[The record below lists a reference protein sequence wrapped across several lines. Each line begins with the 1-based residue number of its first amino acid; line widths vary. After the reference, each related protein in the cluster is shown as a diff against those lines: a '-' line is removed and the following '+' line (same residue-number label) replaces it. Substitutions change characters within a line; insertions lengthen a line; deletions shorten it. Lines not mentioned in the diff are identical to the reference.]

1 MYGVPAGERDRA
13 AGGRLDWR
21 RKMLRILLA
30 DDHAVVRQG
39 VKQILAD
46 AFTQATFGEARNAHE
61 LLDLVA
67 SERWDI
73 VVLDLTMPGGNGLEA
88 LKQIKHDHPQLP
100 VLILSMFPEDQYA
113 VRTIIAGAA
122 GYLNKESAPEEL
134 VQAIRKVLRGGE
146 YISASVADELVLHA
160 RHDDDRPLH
169 KHLSDRE
176 YQVLCLI
183 ASGKEVKEI
192 STELALSAKTIST
205 YRARLMEK
213 MNMKTNAEIT
223 YYAIQNGLV

>member
-1 MYGVPAGERDRA
+1 MMGSKLEK
-13 AGGRLDWR
+13 L
-21 RKMLRILLA
+21 MLKILLA

-39 VKQILAD
+39 VKQILAE
-46 AFTQATFGEARNAHE
+46 AFTQATFGEAKNAHE
-61 LLDLVA
+61 LLTLVGN
-67 SERWDI
+67 ERWDI

-88 LKQIKHDHPQLP
+88 LKQIKHDHPQMP
-100 VLILSMFPEDQYA
+100 VMILSMFPEDQYA
-113 VRTIIAGAA
+113 VRTIRAGAA

-134 VQAIRKVLRGGE
+134 VQAIRKILHGGE
-146 YISASVADELVLHA
+146 YISASVADELVMFA
-160 RHDDDRPLH
+160 RNDNDQPLH
-169 KHLSDRE
+169 KQLSDRE

-205 YRARLMEK
+205 YRSRLMEK
-213 MNMKTNAEIT
+213 MHMNTNAELT

>member
-1 MYGVPAGERDRA
+1 
-13 AGGRLDWR
+13 
-21 RKMLRILLA
+21 MLRLLLA

-39 VKQILAD
+39 VKKILAE
-46 AFTQATFGEARNAHE
+46 AFAQAVFGEARNAHE
-61 LLDLVA
+61 LLELVG

-73 VVLDLTMPGGNGLEA
+73 VVLDLAMPGGNGLEA

-113 VRTIIAGAA
+113 VRTIRAGAA
-122 GYLNKESAPEEL
+122 GYLNKESVPEEL

-146 YISASVADELVLHA
+146 YISAAVADELVLYT
-160 RHDDDRPLH
+160 RYKDDQPLH

-183 ASGKEVKEI
+183 ASGKELKEI

-205 YRARLMEK
+205 YRARLLDK
-213 MNMKTNAEIT
+213 MNMKTNAELT
-223 YYAIQNGLV
+223 HYAIQNGLV

>member
-1 MYGVPAGERDRA
+1 
-13 AGGRLDWR
+13 
-21 RKMLRILLA
+21 MLRILLA

-39 VKQILAD
+39 VKQILAE
-46 AFTQATFGEARNAHE
+46 AFAQATFGEARNAHE
-61 LLDLVA
+61 LLELV
-67 SERWDI
+67 SSGRWNI

-134 VQAIRKVLRGGE
+134 VKAIQKILHGGE
-146 YISASVADELVLHA
+146 YISTAVADELVLHA
-160 RHDDDRPLH
+160 RHEDDQPLH

-176 YQVLCLI
+176 FQVLCLI

-205 YRARLMEK
+205 YRARLLLK
-213 MNMKTNAEIT
+213 MNMKTNAELT

>member
-1 MYGVPAGERDRA
+1 
-13 AGGRLDWR
+13 
-21 RKMLRILLA
+21 MLKLLLA

-39 VKQILAD
+39 VKQILAE
-46 AFTQATFGEARNAHE
+46 AFSKANFGEAQNAYE
-61 LLDLVA
+61 LLDLVRR
-67 SERWDI
+67 ERWDI

-88 LKQIKHDHPQLP
+88 LKQIKQDHPQLP

-113 VRTIIAGAA
+113 VRTIRAGAS

-134 VQAIRKVLRGGE
+134 VRAIQKILHGGE
-146 YISASVADELVLHA
+146 YISQQVADELVLYA
-160 RHDDDRPLH
+160 RHVDDQPLH

-176 YQVLCLI
+176 YQVMCLI

-192 STELALSAKTIST
+192 STELNLSAKTIST
-205 YRARLMEK
+205 YRARLLEK

>member
-1 MYGVPAGERDRA
+1 
-13 AGGRLDWR
+13 
-21 RKMLRILLA
+21 MLRILLA

-39 VKQILAD
+39 VKQILAG
-46 AFTQATFGEARNAHE
+46 AFTQASFNEAQNARE
-61 LLDLVA
+61 LLQLVNA
-67 SERWDI
+67 EHWDI
-73 VVLDLTMPGGNGLEA
+73 VVLDLAMPGGNGLES

-134 VQAIRKVLRGGE
+134 VVAIRKILQGGK
-146 YISASVADELVLHA
+146 YISAEVADELVVHA
-160 RHDDDRPLH
+160 RQDDDQPIH

-176 YQVLCLI
+176 YQVLCMI

-192 STELALSAKTIST
+192 SAELSLSSKTIST
-205 YRARLMEK
+205 YRTRLLEK
-213 MNMKTNAEIT
+213 MNMQTNAELT
-223 YYAIQNGLV
+223 HYAIENNLV

>member
-1 MYGVPAGERDRA
+1 
-13 AGGRLDWR
+13 
-21 RKMLRILLA
+21 MLKILLA

-39 VKQILAD
+39 VKQILTE
-46 AFTQATFGEARNAHE
+46 AFVQATFGEAQNGHE
-61 LLDLVA
+61 LLGLVS
-67 SERWDI
+67 SEHWDI
-73 VVLDLTMPGGNGLEA
+73 VVLDLAMPGGSGLEI

-113 VRTIIAGAA
+113 VRTIRAGAA

-134 VQAIRKVLRGGE
+134 VQAMRKVLHGGE
-146 YISASVADELVLHA
+146 YISAAVADELVLYA
-160 RHDDDRPLH
+160 RHEDDQPPH

-183 ASGKEVKEI
+183 ASGKEIKEI

-205 YRARLMEK
+205 YRARLMIK
-213 MNMKTNAEIT
+213 MAMKTNSELT

>member
-1 MYGVPAGERDRA
+1 
-13 AGGRLDWR
+13 
-21 RKMLRILLA
+21 MLRILLA

-46 AFTQATFGEARNAHE
+46 AFAKATFGEAQNAPE

-67 SERWDI
+67 NERWDI

-88 LKQIKHDHPQLP
+88 LKQIKRDQPQLP
-100 VLILSMFPEDQYA
+100 VLILSMYPEDQYA
-113 VRTIIAGAA
+113 VRTIRAGAA

-134 VQAIRKVLRGGE
+134 VTAIRKVLNGGQ

-160 RHDDDRPLH
+160 RHEDGQPLH

-183 ASGKEVKEI
+183 ASGKELKEI
-192 STELALSAKTIST
+192 SNELALSAKTVST
-205 YRARLMEK
+205 YRARLLEK
-213 MNMKTNAEIT
+213 MNMKTNAELT
-223 YYAIQNGLV
+223 YYAVQNGLV